1 MAWYDFLFG
10 KGPLAKAAQQ
20 GDPTPPVNNQDAGID
35 VAGIAQQQA
44 DAIKKA
50 RNIALLPFA
59 ALGIALGHVLTVDS
73 TVNGPSYSV
82 VACPSRSGP
91 TIA

>member
-50 RNIALLPFA
+50 KKKKKPGTLSDLMDDN
-59 ALGIALGHVLTVDS
+59 S
-73 TVNGPSYSV
+73 Q
-82 VACPSRSGP
+82 
-91 TIA
+91 